1 MAGWGDEAVTKGMCY
16 KQKMAVRKGKS
27 PWRRGKS
34 RSGGKDSRLEERYD
48 CRKKRRSIDEDN
60 EVKTERPSRKP
71 GGEGGKKGF
80 IKEKEVG
87 NLGAMAINNNN
98 K

>member
-1 MAGWGDEAVTKGMCY
+1 MAGWGDVAVTKGMCY
-16 KQKMAVRKGKS
+16 KQKMAVREGKS

-34 RSGGKDSRLEERYD
+34 RSGGKDSHLQERYD
-48 CRKKRRSIDEDN
+48 RRKKRRCVD

-71 GGEGGKKGF
+71 EGGGKKGF
-80 IKEKEVG
+80 IKEKEVR
-87 NLGAMAINNNN
+87 NLGTMANNNNN

>member
-71 GGEGGKKGF
+71 GGEEERKDLLKKKRWQ
-80 IKEKEVG
+80 IIII
-87 NLGAMAINNNN
+87 INRNSNE
-98 K
+98 